1 MDRARSV
8 PPKTISLA
16 VLALSVSLFA
26 ALAIGTPAQASQ
38 LVDRNATNVRLAV
51 NSRGQALITYRAS
64 GRFRRVLA
72 WGAVNARSSAS
83 GGEQVSFRLDYS
95 GGWGTYHRRVW
106 QTFRNTCRRYDGPVL
121 AHVVASCTAAD
132 GTYWAL
138 QSWRV
143 ALPDLGFLPW
153 LPTQKVAWLTL
164 SHWGGQT
171 AQLDVHTDWMY
182 RGRFQEVF
190 GRLTYL
196 GRPVYG
202 YHTTRLGSPTD
213 GFGRL
218 IYLDTLNA
226 PAYGRGWRRE
236 NSFVTH
242 KGTGVF
248 CYGFFQFDPTSGGYT
263 APPYWPRQHRRG
275 PGVGRRYRIT
285 VMGPGVTP
293 DIGWEGPGLH
303 AYSAKNPADVAYER
317 EQNAILDSYGDRL
330 CRHH

>member
-1 MDRARSV
+1 
-8 PPKTISLA
+8 
-16 VLALSVSLFA
+16 VL
-26 ALAIGTPAQASQ
+26 
-38 LVDRNATNVRLAV
+38 
-51 NSRGQALITYRAS
+51 
-64 GRFRRVLA
+64 
-72 WGAVNARSSAS
+72 
-83 GGEQVSFRLDYS
+83 E
-95 GGWGTYHRRVW
+95 
-106 QTFRNTCRRYDGPVL
+106 
-121 AHVVASCTAAD
+121 HVVASCTAAD

-153 LPTQKVAWLTL
+153 LPMQKVAWLTL

-171 AQLDVHTDWMY
+171 AELDVHTDWIY
-182 RGRFQEVF
+182 SGRFQQVF

-248 CYGFFQFDPTSGGYT
+248 CYGFFRFDPTSGGYA
-263 APPYWPRQHRRG
+263 APPNWPRHHRRG
-275 PGVGRRYRIT
+275 PGVGKSYRIT

-293 DIGWEGPGLH
+293 DIGWEGAGLH
-303 AYSAKNPADVAYER
+303 PYSAKNPADVAYEK